1 MHNNQYISQTW
12 CHVWSLWNQTLLL
25 LEIPFLV
32 WQKKLFED
40 AGITVI
46 SNVKPQVIERI
57 SRYTKADIFQS
68 VNDLFFKRA
77 SWVYVKILR
86 SRDINTKIKLKRLCS
101 SLVVISI
108 WDSPYQYVV
117 EITIY

>member
-1 MHNNQYISQTW
+1 MSR
-12 CHVWSLWNQTLLL
+12 
-25 LEIPFLV
+25 LV
-32 WQKKLFED
+32 SMEPDIIVVGDSVSGLAEKLFED

-117 EITIY
+117 EIPIY